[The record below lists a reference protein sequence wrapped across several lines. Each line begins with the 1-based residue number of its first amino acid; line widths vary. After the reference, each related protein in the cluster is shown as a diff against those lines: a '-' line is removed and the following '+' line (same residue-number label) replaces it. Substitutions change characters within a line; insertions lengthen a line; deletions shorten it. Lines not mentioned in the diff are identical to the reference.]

1 MTLPNF
7 LIIGAA
13 KSGTTALYQYLKQ
26 HPQIYMSPIK
36 EPHFFGLE
44 GENLNFQ
51 GPTAEQYEN
60 RSITNIEDYRALFQ
74 GVLDE
79 IAIGEASNSYLYLSK
94 APERIKYYIPSAK
107 LIAILRNPVDRAYS
121 SFLNL
126 MRTGGEPLN
135 DFPRALREEET
146 RIRSNWGFLHRYQDL
161 GFYYVQLKRYFEI
174 FDSTQ
179 IRVYLYDDLRN
190 NPVRVLQ
197 DIFKFIGVDVAFVPD
212 MSTKFNVSGIP
223 KNKVLHNF
231 LTGENPIKTI
241 FRPFLPANLRAKLI
255 NRYYEKGLDKPQLS
269 AEVRHQ
275 LIHIYREDILK
286 LQDLSQRDLSG
297 WLK

>member
-13 KSGTTALYQYLKQ
+13 KSGTSSLYQYLKQ

-44 GENLNFQ
+44 GETLNFQ
-51 GPTAEQYEN
+51 GSGIEN
-60 RSITNIEDYRALFQ
+60 DSITNIEDYCALFQ
-74 GVLDE
+74 GVSNE
-79 IAIGEASNSYLYLSK
+79 TAIGEASNSYLYLPK
-94 APERIKYYIPSAK
+94 APERIKYYIPSAR

-121 SFLNL
+121 SFLSL
-126 MRTGGEPLN
+126 MRADWEPLN
-135 DFPRALREEET
+135 DFSQALREEEA
-146 RIRSNWGFLHRYQDL
+146 RIRGNWGFLYRYQDL
-161 GFYYVQLKRYFEI
+161 GFYYAQLKRYFEI

-179 IRVYLYDDLRN
+179 IRVYLYDDLKN

-197 DIFKFIGVDVAFVPD
+197 DIFKFIGVDEAFVPD
-212 MSTKFNVSGIP
+212 TSTKFNISGIP

-231 LTGENPIKTI
+231 LTGENPIKTVL
-241 FRPFLPANLRAKLI
+241 RPLLPANLRAKLI
-255 NRYYEKGLDKPQLS
+255 NRYFEKGLDKPQLS
-269 AEVRHQ
+269 AEARHQ
-275 LIHIYREDILK
+275 LSNIYREDILK
-286 LQDLSQRDLSG
+286 LQDLSQRDLSE

>member
-1 MTLPNF
+1 MKLPNF

-13 KSGTTALYQYLKQ
+13 KSGTTALYEYLKQ

-44 GENLNFQ
+44 GEVLNFQ

-79 IAIGEASNSYLYLSK
+79 VAIGEASNSYLYLPK

-107 LIAILRNPVDRAYS
+107 MIAILRNPVARAYS
-121 SFLNL
+121 SFLAL
-126 MRTGGEPLN
+126 MRGRKEPLN
-135 DFPRALREEET
+135 DFSRALREEEV

-179 IRVYLYDDLRN
+179 IRVYLYGDLRD
-190 NPVRVLQ
+190 NPVRVLH

-231 LTGENPIKTI
+231 LTGENSIKAVL
-241 FRPFLPANLRAKLI
+241 RPFLPANLRSKLI

-269 AEVRHQ
+269 QELRHQ

-286 LQDLSQRDLSG
+286 LQDLIQRDLSG